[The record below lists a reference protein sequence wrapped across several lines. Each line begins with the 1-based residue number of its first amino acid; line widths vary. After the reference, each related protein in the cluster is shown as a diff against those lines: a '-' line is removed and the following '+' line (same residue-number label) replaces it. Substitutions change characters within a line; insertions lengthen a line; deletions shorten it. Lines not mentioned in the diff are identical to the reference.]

1 MADSVD
7 RVFVHALNTV
17 KKVPKTGAL
26 RPPPSDRMRLY
37 GLYKQ
42 AMEGDVDGV
51 MDRPTASSGMHGD
64 ELQREQDKWDA
75 WDSQR
80 GLSRTEA
87 KRRYIEALIETMHKY
102 ATTPDAAEL
111 VSELEF
117 VWNQIKNNSPS
128 SSNES
133 AKQLGTDGPMKV
145 LSPMSEEDE
154 AELDYQRRMAA
165 GDPDDDGEYVKRG
178 GKWSKKMERAIVRLS
193 TEIAALREQITS
205 GREWRSRKE
214 RSFGAWV
221 RWLLWT
227 VMKHAVAD
235 ALLIFL
241 VLIWMRR
248 RKDRRLED
256 HFRAAVKI
264 GREYVRKVLPSR

>member
-1 MADSVD
+1 MGRVGLAEGLEPDGGKEALYRGLD
-7 RVFVHALNTV
+7 RDNAQIRHNTV
-17 KKVPKTGAL
+17 SSAAQPFGSTGGANVASWL
-26 RPPPSDRMRLY
+26 MR
-37 GLYKQ
+37 
-42 AMEGDVDGV
+42 
-51 MDRPTASSGMHGD
+51 
-64 ELQREQDKWDA
+64 
-75 WDSQR
+75 R
-80 GLSRTEA
+80 GS
-87 KRRYIEALIETMHKY
+87 
-102 ATTPDAAEL
+102 DAAEL
-111 VSELEF
+111 VAELEF

-133 AKQLGTDGPMKV
+133 AKQLGMSMDTSSKRFSQPMAGTDGPMKV

-178 GKWSKKMERAIVRLS
+178 DKWSKKMERAIVRLS

-221 RWLLWT
+221 RWLLWAVT
-227 VMKHAVAD
+227 KHAVAD
-235 ALLIFL
+235 TILISL
-241 VLIWMRR
+241 ILIWMRR

-264 GREYVRKVLPSR
+264 GREYARKVLPSR